1 MKDEIQNYMDRPK
14 RYDNIDGT
22 GEMGMGLMMLAFALS
37 GCLNAIL
44 PDNHWWN
51 TIGGV
56 LVMYAV
62 LIPALCLGYWGGK
75 AIKKHIT
82 WPRTGYV
89 AYGPNRQSRWMPSAT
104 VCLGSVVIGGGLV
117 CLMLVARR
125 HGAISLLG
133 IGTLAVYAATY
144 AFWIFFMGREH
155 SWKWGVLVFMTI
167 GLLVIGLPVGGDYF
181 KVWRQVALFVGLV
194 WLGSGAA
201 TLYLYLRHTQP
212 PAQGAE

>member
-1 MKDEIQNYMDRPK
+1 
-14 RYDNIDGT
+14 
-22 GEMGMGLMMLAFALS
+22 
-37 GCLNAIL
+37 
-44 PDNHWWN
+44 
-51 TIGGV
+51 
-56 LVMYAV
+56 
-62 LIPALCLGYWGGK
+62 
-75 AIKKHIT
+75 
-82 WPRTGYV
+82 
-89 AYGPNRQSRWMPSAT
+89 
-104 VCLGSVVIGGGLV
+104 
-117 CLMLVARR
+117 
-125 HGAISLLG
+125 
-133 IGTLAVYAATY
+133 LAVYAATY